1 MTALLIA
8 AAALLL
14 LGIGAP
20 LFIAVAV
27 ATLGCLQ
34 FLGDGLL
41 TAMIADM
48 FNAVNKEVLL
58 AIPFF
63 VFAGALMT
71 EGGIARR
78 IIDVARALTGW
89 LPGGMAITTIL
100 ACLFFAAISGSSPVT
115 VIAIG
120 SMMLPALLKEG
131 YREGFSLGLVTSAG
145 SLGILIP
152 PSIPM
157 IVYAIMVSNS
167 RNPLSVADLFLGGI
181 GPGMVIGAIL
191 AAHAFFQ
198 GTRGQGT
205 RQPFSMAALC
215 QSTRAGIFALA
226 LPLLILGGIY
236 GGWFTAT
243 EASALAV
250 AYALVVAVVIHR
262 ELPLTALPRL
272 AAEAGVVMG
281 SLFLILVTAMAF
293 NQFLTLEQLP
303 QEAATW
309 VTGHVHSRL
318 SFLFLAN
325 LFLLALGCVMDILS
339 AILIVAPLL
348 APIAAGYGIHPIH
361 FGIIFIVNLEIG
373 YLTPPLGLNLFVAS
387 TCFERPITTVV
398 RAAAPFTLLL
408 LLGLALVTYL
418 PAISLLFVGHGG

>member
-1 MTALLIA
+1 MSAFLIA
-8 AAALLL
+8 AVALLL
-14 LGIGAP
+14 LGVGAP
-20 LFIAVAV
+20 LFVALAV

-41 TAMIADM
+41 TGMIADM

-71 EGGIARR
+71 EGGIAGR

-89 LPGGMAITTIL
+89 LPGGMAVTAIL

-157 IVYAIMVSNS
+157 IVYAIMVSTS
-167 RNPLSVADLFLGGI
+167 RHPLSVGDLFLGGI
-181 GPGMVIGAIL
+181 GPGLLIGAIL
-191 AAHAFFQ
+191 AGYALLQ
-198 GTRGQGT
+198 GTRGQGV
-205 RQPFSMAALC
+205 RQPFSMASLC
-215 QSTRAGIFALA
+215 RATRAGTFALA

-250 AYALVVAVVIHR
+250 AYALVVAVFIHR
-262 ELPLTALPRL
+262 ELPLAAIPRI
-272 AAEAGVVMG
+272 AAESGVVMG

-293 NQFLTLEQLP
+293 NQFLTLEQIP
-303 QEAATW
+303 QQAASW
-309 VTGHVHSRL
+309 VTAHVDSRL
-318 SFLFLAN
+318 SFLLLAN

-387 TCFERPITTVV
+387 TCFERPITTVI

-418 PAISLLFVGHGG
+418 PAISLLLVGHGG

>member
-14 LGIGAP
+14 LGLGAP
-20 LFIAVAV
+20 LFVALAV
-27 ATLGCLQ
+27 ATLACLQ
-34 FLGDGLL
+34 LLGDGLL

-89 LPGGMAITTIL
+89 LPGGMAITTIF

-157 IVYAIMVSNS
+157 IVYAIMVSSS
-167 RNPLSVADLFLGGI
+167 RNPLSVGDLFLGGI
-181 GPGMVIGAIL
+181 GPGLVIGAIL
-191 AAHAFFQ
+191 AAYAFFQ
-198 GTRGQGT
+198 GMRGQGI
-205 RQPFSMAALC
+205 RQPFTMAALC
-215 QSTRAGIFALA
+215 AATRTGIFALA

-236 GGWFTAT
+236 SGWFTVT

-250 AYALVVAVVIHR
+250 AYAFVVAVFIHR
-262 ELPLTALPRL
+262 ELPLTAIPRI
-272 AAEAGVVMG
+272 AADAGLVMG

-293 NQFLTLEQLP
+293 NQFLTLEQVP
-303 QEAATW
+303 QKAAAW
-309 VTGHVHSRL
+309 VTGHVDSRL
-318 SFLFLAN
+318 SFLLLAN

-348 APIAAGYGIHPIH
+348 SPIAAGYGIHPIH

-408 LLGLALVTYL
+408 LVGLALVTYL
-418 PAISLLFVGHGG
+418 PAISLLFVAHGG